1 MYTSCGGLKI
11 PYVPQQ
17 GKAAT
22 AKKMNKI
29 LKENTRLSPVLKPL
43 KEAIQL
49 FSANDPLR
57 MGAATA
63 FFTIFALPPILV
75 IITQVLGLIVN
86 DQMIREVFKSLSLVI
101 GKSSTVQITDTLK
114 AIRKMASNELI
125 TILGMV
131 ILIFVATNLFKI
143 IKDSI
148 NQVWKIKMVAKQNFR
163 GTMRSRTKALI
174 IIVLT
179 GFLFLISILM
189 EGMQTYL
196 REVVEELL
204 PWLADFLNSAFS
216 HIFSILIVTAWCV
229 IIFRYLPDG
238 RPSWHVAVAGALFT
252 SILFNIGK
260 ILLRILLLQSNID
273 SLYGAS
279 AAIVLLLLFVFY
291 SSMILYFGASFT
303 QAWAECHDTPIQP
316 KPGAVRYKWVEITE
330 RS

>member
-1 MYTSCGGLKI
+1 MK
-11 PYVPQQ
+11 Q
-17 GKAAT
+17 
-22 AKKMNKI
+22 
-29 LKENTRLSPVLKPL
+29 
-43 KEAIQL
+43 AIQV

-57 MGAATA
+57 MAAATA

-86 DQMIREVFKSLSLVI
+86 DQIIREVFQSLSSVI

-114 AIRKMASNELI
+114 AIRELASNEYI
-125 TILGMV
+125 TIVGMV
-131 ILIFVATNLFKI
+131 ILVFVATNLFKI
-143 IKDSI
+143 VKDSI
-148 NQVWKIKMVAKQNFR
+148 NQVWKIKMVAKQRFR
-163 GTMRSRTKALI
+163 GTMRSRWQALI
-174 IIVLT
+174 IIVFT

-196 REVVEELL
+196 KEVVEELL

-216 HIFSILIVTAWCV
+216 HIFSILIVTTWFV
-229 IIFRYLPDG
+229 VIFRYLPDG
-238 RPSWHVAVAGALFT
+238 VPAWKVAIAGALFT

-260 ILLRILLLQSNID
+260 FLLRVLLLQSNID

-291 SSMILYFGASFT
+291 SSLILYFGASFT
-303 QAWAECHDTPIQP
+303 QAWADCHDTPIEP

>member
-1 MYTSCGGLKI
+1 M
-11 PYVPQQ
+11 
-17 GKAAT
+17 
-22 AKKMNKI
+22 
-29 LKENTRLSPVLKPL
+29 
-43 KEAIQL
+43 

-57 MGAATA
+57 MAAATA

-86 DQMIREVFKSLSLVI
+86 DRIIREVFQSLSTVI

-114 AIRKMASNELI
+114 AIREMASNEYI
-125 TILGMV
+125 TIIGMV

-143 IKDSI
+143 VKDSI
-148 NQVWKIKMVAKQNFR
+148 NQVWKIKMVAKQRFR
-163 GTMRSRTKALI
+163 GTMRSRWQALI
-174 IIVLT
+174 IIVFT

-196 REVVEELL
+196 KEIVEELL

-216 HIFSILIVTAWCV
+216 HMFSILIVTAWFV
-229 IIFRYLPDG
+229 IIFRHLPDG
-238 RPSWHVAVAGALFT
+238 VPPWKVVIAGALFT
-252 SILFNIGK
+252 SVLFNIGK
-260 ILLRILLLQSNID
+260 FLLRVLLLQSNID

-291 SSMILYFGASFT
+291 SSLILYFGAAFT
-303 QAWAECHDTPIQP
+303 QAWADCHDTPIVL

-330 RS
+330 QD

>member
-1 MYTSCGGLKI
+1 MNSC
-11 PYVPQQ
+11 QQ
-17 GKAAT
+17 SGNLNEIT
-22 AKKMNKI
+22 ETTLI
-29 LKENTRLSPVLKPL
+29 ENTRLNSILRPL
-43 KEAIQL
+43 KQAIQV

-57 MGAATA
+57 MAAATA

-86 DQMIREVFKSLSLVI
+86 DHIIREVFQSLSSVI

-114 AIRKMASNELI
+114 AIREMASNEYV
-125 TILGMV
+125 TIIGMV

-143 IKDSI
+143 VKDSI
-148 NQVWKIKMVAKQNFR
+148 NQVWKIKMVAKQHFR
-163 GTMRSRTKALI
+163 GTMRSRWQALI
-174 IIVLT
+174 IIVFT

-196 REVVEELL
+196 KEIVEELL
-204 PWLADFLNSAFS
+204 PWLAEFLNSAFS
-216 HIFSILIVTAWCV
+216 HIFSILIVTTWFV

-238 RPSWHVAVAGALFT
+238 VPAWKVVIAGALFT

-260 ILLRILLLQSNID
+260 FLLRVLLLQSNID

-291 SSMILYFGASFT
+291 SSLILYFGASFT
-303 QAWAECHDTPIQP
+303 QAWADCHGTPIEP

-330 RS
+330 RG

>member
-1 MYTSCGGLKI
+1 MIEIAGL
-11 PYVPQQ
+11 
-17 GKAAT
+17 
-22 AKKMNKI
+22 NSFW
-29 LKENTRLSPVLKPL
+29 RPL
-43 KEAIQL
+43 KQAIQV

-57 MGAATA
+57 MAAATA

-86 DQMIREVFKSLSLVI
+86 DQIIREVFQSLSSVI

-114 AIRKMASNELI
+114 AIREMASNEYI
-125 TILGMV
+125 TIVGMAF
-131 ILIFVATNLFKI
+131 LIFVATNLFKI
-143 IKDSI
+143 VKDSI
-148 NQVWKIKMVAKQNFR
+148 NQVWKIKMVARQRFR
-163 GTMRSRTKALI
+163 GTMRSRWHALI

-179 GFLFLISILM
+179 GFLFVISILM

-196 REVVEELL
+196 KDIVEELL

-216 HIFSILIVTAWCV
+216 HIFSILIVTTWFL

-238 RPSWHVAVAGALFT
+238 VPSWKVAIAGALFT

-260 ILLRILLLQSNID
+260 FLLRVLLLQSNID
-273 SLYGAS
+273 SLFGAS

-291 SSMILYFGASFT
+291 SSLILYFGASFT
-303 QAWAECHDTPIQP
+303 QAWADCHDTPIEP

-330 RS
+330 QS

>member
-1 MYTSCGGLKI
+1 MI
-11 PYVPQQ
+11 
-17 GKAAT
+17 
-22 AKKMNKI
+22 
-29 LKENTRLSPVLKPL
+29 ENIRSTPVFRTL
-43 KEAIQL
+43 KEAIQI

-57 MGAATA
+57 MAGATA

-86 DQMIREVFKSLSLVI
+86 DQMIREVFKSLSSVI

-114 AIRKMASNELI
+114 AIREMASNEYI
-125 TILGMV
+125 TIIGIV

-148 NQVWKIKMVAKQNFR
+148 NQVWKIKMMAKQHFK
-163 GTMRSRTKALI
+163 GTMRSRWHALI

-196 REVVEELL
+196 KDIVEELL
-204 PWLADFLNSAFS
+204 PWLANFLNSAFS
-216 HIFSILIVTAWCV
+216 HIFSIVIVTIWFV

-238 RPSWHVAVAGALFT
+238 LPSWRVAIAGALFT

-260 ILLRILLLQSNID
+260 FLLRVLLLQSNID

-291 SSMILYFGASFT
+291 SSLILYFGASFT
-303 QAWAECHDTPIQP
+303 QAWSEYKETPIHP
-316 KPGAVRYKWVEITE
+316 KPGAVRYKWSEITE
-330 RS
+330 ES

>member
-1 MYTSCGGLKI
+1 MI
-11 PYVPQQ
+11 
-17 GKAAT
+17 
-22 AKKMNKI
+22 
-29 LKENTRLSPVLKPL
+29 ENTRLSPVLKPL
-43 KEAIQL
+43 KQAVQG

-57 MGAATA
+57 MAAATA

-86 DQMIREVFKSLSLVI
+86 DQIIREVFQSLSSVI

-114 AIRKMASNELI
+114 AIRELASNEYI
-125 TILGMV
+125 TIVGMV
-131 ILIFVATNLFKI
+131 ILVFVATNLFKI
-143 IKDSI
+143 VKDSI
-148 NQVWKIKMVAKQNFR
+148 NQVWKIKMVAKQRFR
-163 GTMRSRTKALI
+163 GTMRSRWQALI
-174 IIVLT
+174 IIVFT

-196 REVVEELL
+196 KEVVEELL

-216 HIFSILIVTAWCV
+216 YIFSILIVTTWFV
-229 IIFRYLPDG
+229 VIFRYLPDG
-238 RPSWHVAVAGALFT
+238 VPAWKVAIAGALFT

-260 ILLRILLLQSNID
+260 FLLRVLLLQSNID

-291 SSMILYFGASFT
+291 SSLILYFGASFT
-303 QAWAECHDTPIQP
+303 QAWADCHDTPIEP

>member
-1 MYTSCGGLKI
+1 LI
-11 PYVPQQ
+11 
-17 GKAAT
+17 
-22 AKKMNKI
+22 
-29 LKENTRLSPVLKPL
+29 ENTRLTPILKPL
-43 KEAIQL
+43 KQAIQV

-57 MGAATA
+57 MAAATA

-86 DQMIREVFKSLSLVI
+86 DQIIREVFQSLSSVI

-114 AIRKMASNELI
+114 AIRELASNEYI
-125 TILGMV
+125 TIVGMV
-131 ILIFVATNLFKI
+131 ILVFVATNLFKI
-143 IKDSI
+143 VKDSI
-148 NQVWKIKMVAKQNFR
+148 NQVWKIKMVAKQRFR
-163 GTMRSRTKALI
+163 GTMRSRWQALI
-174 IIVLT
+174 IIVFT

-196 REVVEELL
+196 KEVVEELL

-216 HIFSILIVTAWCV
+216 HIFSILIVTTWFV
-229 IIFRYLPDG
+229 VIFRYLPDG
-238 RPSWHVAVAGALFT
+238 VPAWKVAIAGALFT

-260 ILLRILLLQSNID
+260 FLLRVLLLQSNID

-291 SSMILYFGASFT
+291 SSLILYFGASFT
-303 QAWAECHDTPIQP
+303 QAWADCHDTPIEP

>member
-1 MYTSCGGLKI
+1 VSKNPNVITDKTLIKNTGLI
-11 PYVPQQ
+11 P
-17 GKAAT
+17 
-22 AKKMNKI
+22 I
-29 LKENTRLSPVLKPL
+29 LKPL
-43 KEAIQL
+43 KQAIQV

-57 MGAATA
+57 MAAATA

-86 DQMIREVFKSLSLVI
+86 DQIIREVFQSLSSVI

-114 AIRKMASNELI
+114 AIREMASNEYI
-125 TILGMV
+125 TIIGMV
-131 ILIFVATNLFKI
+131 VLVFVATNLFKI
-143 IKDSI
+143 VKDSI
-148 NQVWKIKMVAKQNFR
+148 NQVWKVKMVAKQRFR
-163 GTMRSRTKALI
+163 GTMRSRWQALI
-174 IIVLT
+174 IIVFT

-196 REVVEELL
+196 KEVVEELL

-216 HIFSILIVTAWCV
+216 HIFSILIVTTWFV

-238 RPSWHVAVAGALFT
+238 VPPWKVAIAGALFT

-260 ILLRILLLQSNID
+260 FLLRVLLLQSNID

-291 SSMILYFGASFT
+291 SSLILYFGASFT
-303 QAWAECHDTPIQP
+303 QAWAECHDTPIEP
-316 KPGAVRYKWVEITE
+316 KPGAIRYKWVEITE
-330 RS
+330 QS

>member
-1 MYTSCGGLKI
+1 MSKNPNVITDKTLIKNTGLI
-11 PYVPQQ
+11 P
-17 GKAAT
+17 
-22 AKKMNKI
+22 I
-29 LKENTRLSPVLKPL
+29 LKPL
-43 KEAIQL
+43 KQAIQV

-57 MGAATA
+57 MAAATA

-86 DQMIREVFKSLSLVI
+86 DQIIREVFQSLSSVI

-114 AIRKMASNELI
+114 AIREMASNEYI
-125 TILGMV
+125 TIIGMV
-131 ILIFVATNLFKI
+131 VLVFVATNLFKI
-143 IKDSI
+143 VKDSI
-148 NQVWKIKMVAKQNFR
+148 NQVWKVKMVAKQRFR
-163 GTMRSRTKALI
+163 GTMRSRWQALI
-174 IIVLT
+174 IIVFT

-196 REVVEELL
+196 KEVVEELL

-216 HIFSILIVTAWCV
+216 HIFSILIVTTWFV

-238 RPSWHVAVAGALFT
+238 VPPWKVAIAGALFT

-260 ILLRILLLQSNID
+260 FLLRVLLLQSNID

-291 SSMILYFGASFT
+291 SSLILYFGASFT
-303 QAWAECHDTPIQP
+303 QAWAECHDTPIEP
-316 KPGAVRYKWVEITE
+316 KPGAIRYKWVEITE
-330 RS
+330 QS